1 MKTTA
6 GSCAWSFVPSLI
18 EPMLKTGANQA
29 DLDGGTL
36 QKDIGVAQHNMATG
50 TSRMYPIHMGVGNA
64 TYHLERKQQVATT
77 YKERRRIQHI
87 GWLRSAVLG
96 AKDGITSNGSLILG
110 AAAAHA
116 THANILL
123 SGIAVLVGGAMTMA
137 TLKYVSVSSES
148 DTEKAALAK
157 ERAKLESDFE
167 NEYWEPRGTYVDRG
181 LDLPPGRQAAHNLI
195 GHDSLGTRVRDEL
208 RVSDVTAARP
218 RQAALGS
225 ARNFAAGAALPLA
238 VAALAPERVLISSV
252 AFAALASL
260 VFLGGLGARIGGAN
274 ILPGVVRATSWS
286 ALAMGVAAGVGAV
299 FGWQA

>member
-18 EPMLKTGANQA
+18 EPMLRTGANQA

-123 SGIAVLVGGAMTMA
+123 SGIAALLGGALSMA
-137 TLKYVSVSSES
+137 TLEYVSVTSKP
-148 DTEKAALAK
+148 DTENLPLAKLPPGKQAALA
-157 ERAKLESDFE
+157 
-167 NEYWEPRGTYVDRG
+167 
-181 LDLPPGRQAAHNLI
+181 
-195 GHDSLGTRVRDEL
+195 
-208 RVSDVTAARP
+208 
-218 RQAALGS
+218 S
-225 ARNFAAGAALPLA
+225 ARNFMAGAALPLA
-238 VAALAPERVLISSV
+238 LAAVAPEGARFASV
-252 AFAALASL
+252 AVATLAFLVVLNGLAAKTAGAKT
-260 VFLGGLGARIGGAN
+260 FGGVGRVAF
-274 ILPGVVRATSWS
+274 SS
-286 ALAMGVAAGVGAV
+286 ALAMGIAAGIGAV

>member
-50 TSRMYPIHMGVGNA
+50 RSRMYPIHMGVGNP

-77 YKERRRIQHI
+77 YKERRRIEHI

-123 SGIAVLVGGAMTMA
+123 SGIAVLVGGGDDDG
-137 TLKYVSVSSES
+137 YPQVCVSI
-148 DTEKAALAK
+148 L
-157 ERAKLESDFE
+157 
-167 NEYWEPRGTYVDRG
+167 
-181 LDLPPGRQAAHNLI
+181 
-195 GHDSLGTRVRDEL
+195 RVRYRKGRFGQGTCE
-208 RVSDVTAARP
+208 ARIGF
-218 RQAALGS
+218 R
-225 ARNFAAGAALPLA
+225 
-238 VAALAPERVLISSV
+238 ERVLGTKRYICRPR
-252 AFAALASL
+252 A
-260 VFLGGLGARIGGAN
+260 GPPAR
-274 ILPGVVRATSWS
+274 
-286 ALAMGVAAGVGAV
+286 
-299 FGWQA
+299 